1 MTIEGSWAIG
11 GWSDETRDNST
22 VLPFPTV
29 PDGAGGND
37 IVGGFGSGFY
47 LSKATYDDATK
58 KRQSHC

>member
-29 PDGAGGND
+29 PDGAGA
-37 IVGGFGSGFY
+37 
-47 LSKATYDDATK
+47 ATISLAASVPVSTSPK
-58 KRQSHC
+58 PLMMMR